1 MASVEKDPFLLKTG
15 AVILKA
21 SYVCLFQVRLFAKRL
36 FFQALSA
43 GRTRCIQIR
52 TTTRRKRQGWDP
64 QPLFT
69 KRMQPS
75 TFKLTEC
82 RGIIPLSKLGFH
94 SSTGFE
100 KTSIHSHHNQMQAFH
115 FPEDKQ
121 GFGQMRNGG
130 SLVEAWKGNSAAPTP
145 SQRKHREGCSGCG
158 HTKCGMSSS
167 RQNLIETS
175 GWNSVLW
182 YLGKG
187 WAKTKK
193 KNKGCVQK
201 RHEKQPTSWLLGRF
215 GWWPLS

>member
-1 MASVEKDPFLLKTG
+1 MVAHGMDMASVENDPFLLKTG
-15 AVILKA
+15 AVILKGHT
-21 SYVCLFQVRLFAKRL
+21 SQLRLSLSGPVIRQET
-36 FFQALSA
+36 FFQSLSA

-94 SSTGFE
+94 SSKGLE

-130 SLVEAWKGNSAAPTP
+130 SLVEA
-145 SQRKHREGCSGCG
+145 
-158 HTKCGMSSS
+158 
-167 RQNLIETS
+167 
-175 GWNSVLW
+175 
-182 YLGKG
+182 
-187 WAKTKK
+187 
-193 KNKGCVQK
+193 
-201 RHEKQPTSWLLGRF
+201 
-215 GWWPLS
+215 